1 MTPVSQRRPLY
12 QPIELLIDE
21 DKIQRRVKELGLQI
35 TRDYAGR
42 EPVIVGVLKGC
53 TVFLAD
59 LIRNINLPVEVEFI
73 SAASY
78 RKGARQDK
86 NIEITDAMTIDLHG
100 RDLLIVEGIVETG
113 RTVSRIAQR
122 LKQLEPASMEIV
134 TLLDKP
140 SAHRPKIEL
149 KYKGFK
155 LGNEFVVGYGLDNT
169 QKYRNLPYIGR
180 VSESR

>member
-42 EPVIVGVLKGC
+42 EPVVVGVLKGC

-86 NIEITDAMTIDLHG
+86 NIEIADAMTIDLHG